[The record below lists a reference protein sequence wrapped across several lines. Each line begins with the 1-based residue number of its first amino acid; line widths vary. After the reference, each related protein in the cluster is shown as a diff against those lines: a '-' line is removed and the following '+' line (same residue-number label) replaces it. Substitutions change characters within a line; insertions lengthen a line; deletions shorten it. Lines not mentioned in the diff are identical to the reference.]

1 MDIADPIL
9 PSSCAQSA
17 ELSKDLTNDKEQS
30 DMHVDSTAVNKEHIN
45 DKSDNECSIEQEKN
59 NVLPENMEISSDS
72 VEKGKASKCT
82 YEYTKFPASIK
93 KIFNGSFPAL
103 NENAIVFIYLFLCHL
118 LLTLNKKYLFSK
130 S

>member
-1 MDIADPIL
+1 MEIADPIL

-17 ELSKDLTNDKEQS
+17 ELSKDLSNDKENS

-59 NVLPENMEISSDS
+59 NVLSENMEISSDS

-103 NENAIVFIYLFLCHL
+103 NANAIIFIIYFYV
-118 LLTLNKKYLFSK
+118 TFY
-130 S
+130 